1 MTYSRRDINRL
12 DAVAESLLLLVG
24 NSVGDNELGQLGLVQ
39 LLNGVAGEDAVGDN
53 GDRTTGAVL
62 NDDLSGLAEGAASI
76 GHVIDNDGDLATNVT
91 DQNHAGN
98 LVRTSALFVDKSKA
112 EVEAIGNRSGAL
124 GTTGVRRDNDTVLD
138 LEVVADPAEGA
149 GLGVQVVDGDVE
161 EALDLRGVEVHGDD
175 VVAAGSL
182 EHVSHQPGGDGGT
195 RLVFLVLTS
204 VREVGEDG
212 GDAAGRGRLAG
223 VDHDEQF
230 HDSVVDVARG
240 SRLQDEDWSASVSLC
255 RELGV
260 FGRCV
265 IPSSS
270 RTDSP
275 MLMLDSLLEYCSTII
290 LANSIPRLLCA
301 LC

>member
-12 DAVAESLLLLVG
+12 NAVAESLLLLVG

-182 EHVSHQPGGDGGT
+182 EHVSHQSGGDGGT

-230 HDSVVDVARG
+230 HDSVVDVAGG

-260 FGRCV
+260 FGMCV

-275 MLMLDSLLEYCSTII
+275 MLMLDSLLEY
-290 LANSIPRLLCA
+290 
-301 LC
+301 